1 MIAVN
6 LGFLWYH
13 FDFCRVNSSDGQAI
27 AKRLCTQI
35 TKATGAIKQLVKEY
49 TKQNVDTLDC
59 KYPSTISVED
69 ALNIDSPLWLV
80 LNDDIQSHS
89 TVPYCLKRQLIDLVH
104 VRKRCQEEIA
114 NTKEEMVRML
124 SHFEG
129 KLKVLDAW
137 SKELIEQKDS
147 ERARALLAIACTK
160 MDELSV
166 FTHHLHGLFS
176 GGAGGHKECEA
187 QFDLGIFPEVDSDDD
202 DEEVQKDDD
211 DNTDEADVVQ
221 QLGQSEIFEDLRSV
235 LYAEYGSDSASDSDS
250 SDFDTEIS

>member
-1 MIAVN
+1 MPR
-6 LGFLWYH
+6 G
-13 FDFCRVNSSDGQAI
+13 NSQHQRTNGPNA
-27 AKRLCTQI
+27 
-35 TKATGAIKQLVKEY
+35 
-49 TKQNVDTLDC
+49 
-59 KYPSTISVED
+59 
-69 ALNIDSPLWLV
+69 
-80 LNDDIQSHS
+80 QSF
-89 TVPYCLKRQLIDLVH
+89 R
-104 VRKRCQEEIA
+104 
-114 NTKEEMVRML
+114 
-124 SHFEG
+124 G

-147 ERARALLAIACTK
+147 ERARALLAIAHTK

-166 FTHHLHGLFS
+166 FTHYLHGLFS

-235 LYAEYGSDSASDSDS
+235 LYAEYGSDSASDSDN